1 MIRDNN
7 WFSRLFDGF
16 NYIFLASFAVLCLLP
31 LIHIFAVSLS
41 GRAPATGGFVSFWPI
56 DFTLENYEKVMG
68 SPTFLRSFA
77 ISVARVVS
85 GTTLNMVL
93 VILTA
98 YPLSKSPRVF
108 KGRTIFIWFFV
119 FAMLFDGGLI
129 PSFLVVRSLGL
140 LNRLGAL
147 VLPNAVPI
155 FSVILMMNFFR
166 AVPVELEESALI
178 DGASHWKVLWYIYIP
193 LSLPAI
199 ATLTLFAAVNHWN
212 AWFDGLIYMTD
223 SANYPM
229 QTFLRS
235 VIVSLDLT
243 KVGINPQ
250 DLQRLSDRAIRGA
263 QIVVATVPILLVYPF
278 LQRYFISGIKL
289 GAVKE

>member
-1 MIRDNN
+1 MIHDKN

-16 NYIFLASFAVLCLLP
+16 NYLFLTAFAVLCLVP

-41 GRAPATGGFVSFWPI
+41 GRAPATGGFVSFWPV
-56 DFTLENYEKVMG
+56 DFTLENYEEVMG
-68 SPTFLRSFA
+68 SRTFARSFL
-77 ISVARVVS
+77 ISVARVLS
-85 GTTLNMVL
+85 GTSLNMAL

-108 KGRTIFIWFFV
+108 KGRTVFIWFFV

-129 PSFLVVRSLGL
+129 PSFLVVRSFGL
-140 LNRLGAL
+140 LNTLGAL
-147 VLPNAVPI
+147 ILPNAVPI

-166 AVPVELEESALI
+166 DVPKEMEESALI

-193 LSLPAI
+193 MSLPAI
-199 ATLTLFAAVNHWN
+199 ATLTLFSAVNHWN

-229 QTFLRS
+229 QTFLRT
-235 VIVSLDLT
+235 VVVELDLT

-263 QIVVATVPILLVYPF
+263 QIVVATVPILVVYPF
-278 LQRYFISGIKL
+278 LQRYFIAGIKL

>member
-1 MIRDNN
+1 MIRDTT
-7 WFSRLFDGF
+7 WFGRLFDGF
-16 NYIFLASFAVLCLLP
+16 NYVFLTLFALLCLAP
-31 LIHIFAVSLS
+31 MIHIFAVSLS

-56 DFTLENYEKVMG
+56 DFTLENYHEVMG
-68 SPTFLRSFA
+68 SRTFLRSFI
-77 ISVARVVS
+77 ISVVRVLT
-85 GTTLNMVL
+85 GTSLNMIL
-93 VILTA
+93 IILTA

-140 LNRLGAL
+140 LNTLGSL
-147 VLPNAVPI
+147 ILPNAVPI

-166 AVPVELEESALI
+166 NVPKELEESAVI
-178 DGASHWKVLWYIYIP
+178 DGASHWKVLWFIYIP

-199 ATLTLFAAVNHWN
+199 ATLTLLAAVNHWN
-212 AWFDGLIYMTD
+212 AWFDGLIFMTD
-223 SANYPM
+223 TANYPM
-229 QTFLRS
+229 QTYLRT
-235 VIVSLDLT
+235 IVVELDLT
-243 KVGINPQ
+243 NVGIDPR

-263 QIVVATVPILLVYPF
+263 QIIVATVPILVVYPF

>member
-1 MIRDNN
+1 MIREDN

-16 NYIFLASFAVLCLLP
+16 NYVFLAVFALLCLAP
-31 LIHIFAVSLS
+31 IVHIFAVSLS

-56 DFTLENYEKVMG
+56 DFTIENYQEVMG
-68 SPTFLRSFA
+68 SRTFLRSFM
-77 ISVARVVS
+77 ISVLRVVT
-85 GTTLNMVL
+85 GTSLNITLI
-93 VILTA
+93 ILTA
-98 YPLSKSPRVF
+98 YPLSKTPRVF
-108 KGRTIFIWFFV
+108 KGRNIFIWFFV

-140 LNRLGAL
+140 LNTLGAL
-147 VLPNAVPI
+147 ILPGAVPI

-166 AVPVELEESALI
+166 DVPKELEESALI
-178 DGASHWKVLWYIYIP
+178 DGASHWRVLWHIYIP

-223 SANYPM
+223 NANYPM
-229 QTFLRS
+229 QTFLRT
-235 VIVSLDLT
+235 VVVELDLT
-243 KVGINPQ
+243 NVGIDPR

-263 QIVVATVPILLVYPF
+263 QIIVATVPILVVYPF

>member
-1 MIRDNN
+1 MIRDSN

-16 NYIFLASFAVLCLLP
+16 NYIFLTAFAFLCLAP
-31 LIHIFAVSLS
+31 MVHVFAVSLS

-56 DFTLENYEKVMG
+56 DFTLENYQEVMG
-68 SPTFLRSFA
+68 SRTFLRSFL
-77 ISVARVVS
+77 ISVLRVLT
-85 GTTLNMVL
+85 GTSLNMVL
-93 VILTA
+93 IILTA

-140 LNRLGAL
+140 LNTLGSL
-147 VLPNAVPI
+147 ILPNAVPI

-166 AVPVELEESALI
+166 NVPKELEESAVI
-178 DGASHWKVLWYIYIP
+178 DGASHWKVLWHIYIP

-199 ATLTLFAAVNHWN
+199 ATLTLFASVNHWN

-223 SANYPM
+223 TANYPM

-235 VIVSLDLT
+235 VVVELDLT
-243 KVGINPQ
+243 NVGIDPRT
-250 DLQRLSDRAIRGA
+250 LQRLSDRAIRGA
-263 QIVVATVPILLVYPF
+263 QIIVATVPILVVYPF
-278 LQRYFISGIKL
+278 LQRYFIAGIKL

>member
-1 MIRDNN
+1 MIRDQSPL
-7 WFSRLFDGF
+7 SRVFDAF
-16 NYIFLASFAVLCLLP
+16 NYLFLAGFALLCLLP
-31 LIHIFAVSLS
+31 LVHVFAVSLS
-41 GRAPATGGFVSFWPI
+41 GRAPATGGFVSFVPI
-56 DFTLENYEKVMG
+56 DFTLENYEQVMG
-68 SPTFLRSFA
+68 SSTFSRSLW
-77 ISVARVVS
+77 ISVLRVVTGVS
-85 GTTLNMVL
+85 LNMAM

-98 YPLSKSPRVF
+98 YPLSKSPRAF

-140 LNRLGAL
+140 LNTLGAL
-147 VLPNAVPI
+147 ILPGAVPI

-166 AVPVELEESALI
+166 DVPKELEESAVI
-178 DGASHWKVLWYIYIP
+178 DGASHWRVLWHIYIP

-223 SANYPM
+223 ANNYPM
-229 QTFLRS
+229 QTFLRT
-235 VIVSLDLT
+235 VVVELDLT
-243 KVGINPQ
+243 KVGMTPQ
-250 DLQRLSDRAIRGA
+250 DLQRLSDRAIRSA
-263 QIVVATVPILLVYPF
+263 QIVVATAPILLVYPF

>member
-1 MIRDNN
+1 MIRDKST
-7 WFSRLFDGF
+7 FSLLFDAC
-16 NYIFLASFAVLCLLP
+16 NYVFLAAFAILCLLP
-31 LIHIFAVSLS
+31 LVHIFAVSLS

-56 DFTLENYEKVMG
+56 DFTLENYQEVMG
-68 SPTFLRSFA
+68 SRTFLRSFG
-77 ISVARVVS
+77 ISVARVLT
-85 GTTLNMVL
+85 GTSLNMVL

-98 YPLSKSPRVF
+98 YPLSKTPRAF

-140 LNRLGAL
+140 LNTLGSL
-147 VLPNAVPI
+147 ILPGAVPI

-166 AVPVELEESALI
+166 DVPKELEESAVI
-178 DGASHWKVLWYIYIP
+178 DGASHWRVLWHIYIP

-199 ATLTLFAAVNHWN
+199 ATLTLFSAVNHWN

-223 SANYPM
+223 NANYPM
-229 QTFLRS
+229 QTFLRT
-235 VIVSLDLT
+235 VVVEFDLT
-243 KVGINPQ
+243 NVGIDPR

-263 QIVVATVPILLVYPF
+263 QIFVATVPILVVYPF

>member
-1 MIRDNN
+1 M
-7 WFSRLFDGF
+7 
-16 NYIFLASFAVLCLLP
+16 CP
-31 LIHIFAVSLS
+31 Q
-41 GRAPATGGFVSFWPI
+41 
-56 DFTLENYEKVMG
+56 
-68 SPTFLRSFA
+68 
-77 ISVARVVS
+77 
-85 GTTLNMVL
+85 
-93 VILTA
+93 
-98 YPLSKSPRVF
+98 
-108 KGRTIFIWFFV
+108 
-119 FAMLFDGGLI
+119 
-129 PSFLVVRSLGL
+129 
-140 LNRLGAL
+140 NRGKI
-147 VLPNAVPI
+147 N
-155 FSVILMMNFFR
+155 
-166 AVPVELEESALI
+166 
-178 DGASHWKVLWYIYIP
+178 IP

-243 KVGINPQ
+243 QVGINPQ

-263 QIVVATVPILLVYPF
+263 QIIVATVPILLVYPF

>member
-7 WFSRLFDGF
+7 WFSRLFDSF
-16 NYIFLASFAVLCLLP
+16 NYVFLTAFAVLCLLP

-41 GRAPATGGFVSFWPI
+41 GRAPATGGFVSFWPL
-56 DFTLENYEKVMG
+56 DFTLENYQEVMG
-68 SPTFLRSFA
+68 SRTFLRSFM
-77 ISVARVVS
+77 ISVARVLS
-85 GTTLNMVL
+85 GTSLNMAL

-129 PSFLVVRSLGL
+129 PTFLVVRSLGL
-140 LNRLGAL
+140 LNTLGSL
-147 VLPNAVPI
+147 ILPNAVPI

-166 AVPVELEESALI
+166 DVPKELEESALI
-178 DGASHWKVLWYIYIP
+178 DGASHWRVLWHIYIP

-199 ATLTLFAAVNHWN
+199 ATLTLFSAVNHWN

-223 SANYPM
+223 NANYPM
-229 QTFLRS
+229 QTFLRT
-235 VIVSLDLT
+235 VVVELDLT
-243 KVGINPQ
+243 SVGMDPR

-263 QIVVATVPILLVYPF
+263 QIIVATVPILVVYPF

>member
-1 MIRDNN
+1 MIRDQSPL
-7 WFSRLFDGF
+7 SRLFDAC
-16 NYIFLASFAVLCLLP
+16 NYLFLAGFALLCLLP
-31 LIHIFAVSLS
+31 LIHVFAVSLS
-41 GRAPATGGFVSFWPI
+41 GRAPATGGFVSFFPI
-56 DFTLENYEKVMG
+56 DFTLENYEQVMG
-68 SPTFLRSFA
+68 SSTFSRSLW
-77 ISVARVVS
+77 ISVLRVVT
-85 GTTLNMVL
+85 GTSLNMAM

-98 YPLSKSPRVF
+98 YPLSKSPRAF
-108 KGRTIFIWFFV
+108 KGRTVFIWFFV

-140 LNRLGAL
+140 LNTLGAL
-147 VLPNAVPI
+147 ILPGAVPI

-166 AVPVELEESALI
+166 DVPKELEESAVI
-178 DGASHWKVLWYIYIP
+178 DGASHWRVLWHIYIP

-223 SANYPM
+223 ANNYPM
-229 QTFLRS
+229 QTFLRT
-235 VIVSLDLT
+235 VVVELDLT
-243 KVGINPQ
+243 KVGMTPQ
-250 DLQRLSDRAIRGA
+250 DLQRLSDRAIRSA
-263 QIVVATVPILLVYPF
+263 QIVVATVPILIVYPF

>member
-16 NYIFLASFAVLCLLP
+16 NYLFLTGFAVLCLLP

-41 GRAPATGGFVSFWPI
+41 GRAPAAGGFVSFWPI

-68 SPTFLRSFA
+68 SRTFVRSFL
-77 ISVARVVS
+77 ISVLRVLT
-85 GTTLNMVL
+85 GTSLNMTL
-93 VILTA
+93 IILTA

-129 PSFLVVRSLGL
+129 PSFLVVHSLGL
-140 LNRLGAL
+140 LNTLGAL
-147 VLPNAVPI
+147 IFPNAVPI

-166 AVPVELEESALI
+166 DVPKELEESALI

-193 LSLPAI
+193 MSLPAI
-199 ATLTLFAAVNHWN
+199 ATLTLFSTVNHWN
-212 AWFDGLIYMTD
+212 AWFDGLIYMSD

-229 QTFLRS
+229 QTFLRT
-235 VIVSLDLT
+235 VVVELDLT

-263 QIVVATVPILLVYPF
+263 QIVVATVPILIVYPF
-278 LQRYFISGIKL
+278 LQRYFIAGIKL

>member
-7 WFSRLFDGF
+7 LFSRLFDGF

-129 PSFLVVRSLGL
+129 PSFLVVLSLGL
-140 LNRLGAL
+140 LNSLGAL

-166 AVPVELEESALI
+166 NVPVELEESALI

-263 QIVVATVPILLVYPF
+263 QIIVATVPILLVYPF